1 LKDKLKKGFVMEIYE
16 NLDLSDLE
24 NEIWKEIEGYD
35 GDYYI
40 SNLGRVK
47 SFKNWNRKDC
57 IIIKSWKTKY
67 GYLNINL
74 YKNGNKHPNQIH
86 RLVMETF
93 DSINN
98 IFKLE
103 INHINGIK
111 TDNRLE
117 NLEWCTHSEN
127 AYKLKLI
134 KYKIGKNHHS
144 FGKYHSKKTKNL
156 MSNKSKCENNSNSK
170 LTEQNI
176 IEIRRLCDE
185 GILTQKEIGELF
197 GVSRSAISRIK
208 RRKTWVG
215 GN

>member
-1 LKDKLKKGFVMEIYE
+1 MEIYE

-127 AYKLKLI
+127 I
-134 KYKIGKNHHS
+134 KHAYKIGLMNMKGENNPS
-144 FGKYHSKKTKNL
+144 FGKLQSEDSKRKKSEKL
-156 MSNKSKCENNSNSK
+156 KGIYVGEKSCKSKLKNK
-170 LTEQNI
+170 DI
-176 IEIRRLCDE
+176 VKIRKYLDD
-185 GILTQKEIGELF
+185 GKLTQKDIGYKF
-197 GVSRSAISRIK
+197 GVSNTVISRIK
-208 RRKTWVG
+208 TGVLWSHIKE
-215 GN
+215 